1 MTAARPTWKLLK
13 QRQASAQ
20 SYRSQESNTGS
31 LGDMRNVS
39 RRGFL
44 WQATGG
50 LAVAAAKPALKITS
64 VRAVPLRVRG
74 GEGSPDQSANRRV
87 LPDFD
92 PRRWRQFGPFSQLGG
107 AILVQIRTDQG
118 ITGYGMGGG
127 GGAAVYI
134 IENHLSDLLMGT
146 NPMNIELL
154 WDQMFASTSFYGRRG
169 VAIMAI
175 SGIDLALWDIAGK
188 QAGLPVYRLLG
199 GPTKEKVPAYY
210 TGNDIERGLKL
221 GFSGV
226 KISNFNDARAGKE
239 GLRRDADKILA
250 ARKTLGPDPLLMI
263 DALCAWDVPYTLEL
277 AERVAEARVHFIE
290 EPLLPDDIDGY
301 SQLCREVRG
310 ARIASG
316 EHEATRFGF
325 QELIR
330 HKAAHILQPDVT
342 WSGGLTDCRRVA
354 QLGAANGLPVLPH
367 RGGSVY
373 GMSLILCSQAPSI
386 AESFGTGESG
396 NELME
401 LLTSKFEGGFYYP
414 LEGPGFGVEFTSE
427 VLKKYAPG
435 LT

>member
-1 MTAARPTWKLLK
+1 VEIPRNQTAS
-13 QRQASAQ
+13 RQ
-20 SYRSQESNTGS
+20 
-31 LGDMRNVS
+31 
-39 RRGFL
+39 
-44 WQATGG
+44 
-50 LAVAAAKPALKITS
+50 
-64 VRAVPLRVRG
+64 
-74 GEGSPDQSANRRV
+74 V
-87 LPDFD
+87 LSDFD
-92 PRRWRQFGPFSQLGG
+92 SRRWRQFGPFSQLGG

-210 TGNDIERGLKL
+210 TGNDVEQGLKL
-221 GFSGV
+221 GFGGV
-226 KISNFNDARAGKE
+226 KISSFNDARTGKE
-239 GLRRDADKILA
+239 GLRRDAERILA
-250 ARKTLGPDPLLMI
+250 ARKTLGPEPLLMV

-290 EPLLPDDIDGY
+290 EPLPPDDIDGY
-301 SQLCREVRG
+301 SRLCREVRG

-330 HKAAHILQPDVT
+330 HKAVHIP
-342 WSGGLTDCRRVA
+342 R
-354 QLGAANGLPVLPH
+354 
-367 RGGSVY
+367 
-373 GMSLILCSQAPSI
+373 
-386 AESFGTGESG
+386 
-396 NELME
+396 
-401 LLTSKFEGGFYYP
+401 
-414 LEGPGFGVEFTSE
+414 
-427 VLKKYAPG
+427 
-435 LT
+435 